1 MIRKI
6 NVTHYKNKSSS
17 LEGFVEVPINNVGDV
32 VNFSVDVFYCAVL
45 NMVEQDKLLDFLTNL
60 TQKIRHGGQLT
71 LVIND
76 IKHICQLFIN
86 KQISDKQFFDVV
98 NENKNNISDE
108 QIIKHVLEGNLFDLI
123 GVEKSRSM
131 IAISFGRKNND

>member
-17 LEGFVEVPINNVGDV
+17 LEGFIEVPISNVGEV
-32 VNFSVDVFYCAVL
+32 VNFSVDVLYCAVL
-45 NMVEQDKLLDFLTNL
+45 NMVDQDKLPDLLANL

-86 KQISDKQFFDVV
+86 KQISDEQFFGVI
-98 NENKNNISDE
+98 NENKNNVSNE
-108 QIIKHVLEGNLFDLI
+108 QIIRHVLEGGLFDLI
-123 GVEKSRSM
+123 GTEKSRSM